1 MILVFNSGS
10 STLKFQLFSRQG
22 HGGWRRL
29 LKGMV
34 NQFGNQAHCCWI
46 THDQPLTETTLDLP
60 GHREAAY
67 WALELVN
74 TLVNTASTESSF
86 ARLNAVAFRVVH
98 GGPTYHAPAI
108 VTDEVLQAIREI
120 GKLAPLHNPPAV
132 VVIEAVREILPESIP
147 LIAVFDTAF
156 HHTIP
161 DYAYNY
167 GIPRDWVRQ
176 YGIRRYGFHGLAHR
190 YLAYRYYEISGND
203 PKQKKVITL
212 QLGNG
217 CSVCAVNAGHSIDTS
232 MGLTPLEGLVMS
244 TRTGDIDPGILIYLL
259 DQEHM
264 SLSDLKSNLINQSG
278 LLGLSDE
285 SPDMRRLLELEA
297 QGHAGA
303 KLAINAFSYRARKY
317 VGSYLAA
324 LNGAEAIVFGGGIG
338 ENSPDIRT
346 RICANMEWC
355 GILLDRE
362 RNDRTIGT
370 EARIS
375 LPQSR
380 IAVYV
385 IPVDEETAIAT
396 DASELLN
403 GLNGN

>member
-217 CSVCAVNAGHSIDTS
+217 CSVCAVNAGRSIDTS

-362 RNDRTIGT
+362 RNDRTIAT

-385 IPVDEETAIAT
+385 IPVDEETVIAT

>member
-67 WALELVN
+67 WALDLVN

-217 CSVCAVNAGHSIDTS
+217 CSVCAVNAGRSIDTS

-259 DQEHM
+259 DQGHM

-362 RNDRTIGT
+362 RNDRTIAT

-385 IPVDEETAIAT
+385 IPVDEETVIAT